1 MTSGGTDNHLWVA
14 DMRPKGTDGSRVE
27 TVLDHVGIA
36 INKNTVPG
44 DKSPLFPSGIR
55 LGSPAMT
62 TRGCKE
68 ADFIEIMKLI
78 ERATAIAV
86 VIANKST
93 STKLKDFKGTL

>member
-86 VIANKST
+86 AIANKST
-93 STKLKDFKGTL
+93 GTKLKDFKATL